1 MIDEKA
7 LKERYLRDGVP
18 VRLGNLASSIKRL
31 GYFVGKKKYDATV
44 HQLFQESR
52 FFSEWIAPDASRETR
67 ASLAARSR
75 QLAKAISKCQ

>member
-31 GYFVGKKKYDATV
+31 GYFIDKKSTMR
-44 HQLFQESR
+44 LFIN
-52 FFSEWIAPDASRETR
+52 FFKNAVFFRMDCS
-67 ASLAARSR
+67 
-75 QLAKAISKCQ
+75 